1 MQIKSSMKR
10 LAVGLTVAGI
20 AGTAAVETAFSRDIE
35 WSGFAEEVV
44 HHRKDIGISKARSG
58 FQLEGLKFV
67 GDVGPFS
74 NVSVNGI
81 MRISYDAVYDLN
93 DDEYGDNAGGAAFLN
108 SYGLANIGAPTR
120 VPVNGNGLGP
130 ADGLSV
136 GNFAV
141 MNILGPRV
149 EEITGAPTGTFSGA
163 GGMLSGNTFVD
174 SYANNPNVGMI
185 TLGDHLRDHADGVA
199 FGVPVRPCDT
209 DGRGCIDDYMDAD
222 KNELAS
228 PEIFSDR
235 ADWLRELYVDATL
248 LGSGDNEINFRLGKQ
263 QVIWGRTDLFRV
275 LDVIN
280 PVDYSRNNI
289 YDELED
295 IRIPM
300 WMLKTDFRFGATGP
314 FDDFNMQVVWNFDKF
329 RPNNLGQCGTPN
341 VILDAGCFFRGMKNL
356 WDNGGTVANFAPFD
370 PADPSLGLLATNFG
384 PQTIGIRNIELPSWS
399 LSNTQLGFK
408 VEGVKGDFGWSVNA
422 LTYRSQ
428 LPSLRAGNVE
438 VVNPFVGGEAQT
450 HDYLIAFDVAF
461 PRVNLLGAS
470 VDYYSQAIDTVFRVE
485 VAGTQ
490 GEEFANTLRPE
501 LYSESDV
508 VRFVIGADKN
518 VFIRPLNK
526 DRAFLISGQIFG
538 QHLLDHEV
546 AQATLGEVGMP
557 DWEKNYIATLLIK
570 GWWMNDRL
578 SPQLIMAHDFRAGA
592 TVVSPSVDWLI
603 SDNWQMVLTA
613 NYKTGGSDHKFDD
626 CRLCNP
632 FGPFTTSIP
641 GLPEHGAAGLTAGS
655 AGLTGYEPLGRF
667 RSGPLGMAEK
677 EDEIQIA
684 IRYRF

>member
-141 MNILGPRV
+141 INILGPRV
-149 EEITGAPTGTFSGA
+149 EEITGAPTGTFSGP

-356 WDNGGTVANFAPFD
+356 WDNGGTVANFAAFD

-384 PQTIGIRNIELPSWS
+384 PQTIGIRNVELPSWS

-641 GLPEHGAAGLTAGS
+641 GLPEHGADGLTAGS

>member
-149 EEITGAPTGTFSGA
+149 EEITGAPTGTFSGP

-384 PQTIGIRNIELPSWS
+384 PQTIGIRNVELPSWS

-438 VVNPFVGGEAQT
+438 VVNPFVGGEAQA

-641 GLPEHGAAGLTAGS
+641 ALPEHGADGLTAGS

>member
-149 EEITGAPTGTFSGA
+149 EEITGAPTGTFSGP
-163 GGMLSGNTFVD
+163 GGMLSGNTLVD

-384 PQTIGIRNIELPSWS
+384 PQTIGIRNVELPSWS

-438 VVNPFVGGEAQT
+438 VVNMFVGGEAQT

-485 VAGTQ
+485 LAGTQ

-557 DWEKNYIATLLIK
+557 DWDKNYIATLLIK

-641 GLPEHGAAGLTAGS
+641 GLPEHGADGLTAGS

>member
-141 MNILGPRV
+141 INILGPRV
-149 EEITGAPTGTFSGA
+149 EEITEAPTGTFSGPE
-163 GGMLSGNTFVD
+163 GMLSGNTFVD

-384 PQTIGIRNIELPSWS
+384 PQTIGIRNVELPSWS

-592 TVVSPSVDWLI
+592 TVISPSVDWLI

-641 GLPEHGAAGLTAGS
+641 ALPEHGADGLTAGS

>member
-149 EEITGAPTGTFSGA
+149 EEITGAPTGTFSGPE
-163 GGMLSGNTFVD
+163 GMLSGNTFVD

-248 LGSGDNEINFRLGKQ
+248 LGNGDNEINFRLGKQ

-384 PQTIGIRNIELPSWS
+384 PQTIGIRNVELPSWS

-641 GLPEHGAAGLTAGS
+641 ALPEHGADGLTAGS

>member
-384 PQTIGIRNIELPSWS
+384 PQTIGIRNVELPSWS

-641 GLPEHGAAGLTAGS
+641 GLPEHGADGLTAGS

>member
-1 MQIKSSMKR
+1 MYLRSSMKR
-10 LAVGLTVAGI
+10 LALSLAVIGFTGI
-20 AGTAAVETAFSRDIE
+20 AVVDTAYSRDVE
-35 WSGFAEEVV
+35 WSGFGEEVV
-44 HHRKDIGISKARSG
+44 HQRKDIGLSKARSG

-67 GDVGPFS
+67 DDVGPFS

-81 MRISYDAVYDLN
+81 LRITYDAVYDLN
-93 DDEYGDNAGGAAFLN
+93 DDEYGDKAGGAAFCN
-108 SYGLANIGAPTR
+108 SLGLANIGAPTS
-120 VPVNGNGLGP
+120 VPCNGNGIGP
-130 ADGLSV
+130 AGGLSV
-136 GNFAV
+136 GSFAV

-149 EEITGAPTGTFSGA
+149 EEITGAPAGTFSGPN
-163 GGMLSGNTFVD
+163 GMLSGNTFVD
-174 SYANNPNVGMI
+174 TYPNNPNVGMI
-185 TLGDHLRDHADGVA
+185 TLGDHLRPHGGGVA

-209 DGRGCIDDYMDAD
+209 DSRGCIDDYMDAD
-222 KNELAS
+222 KKELAS

-235 ADWLRELYVDATL
+235 ADWLREFYVDATL

-300 WMLKTDFRFGATGP
+300 WILKTDFRFGATGP
-314 FDDFNMQVVWNFDKF
+314 FDDFNMQLVWNFDKF
-329 RPNNLGQCGTPN
+329 RPHNLGQCGTPN

-384 PQTIGIRNIELPSWS
+384 PQTIGIRNVNLPSWN
-399 LSNTQLGFK
+399 LSNSQLGFK
-408 VEGVKGDFGWSVNA
+408 VEGVSGDLGWSINA
-422 LTYRSQ
+422 LSYRSQ

-438 VVNPFVGGEAQT
+438 VVNPFVGGDAAT
-450 HDYLIAFDVAF
+450 HDYLIAFDVEF
-461 PRVNLLGAS
+461 PRVNLIGAS
-470 VDYYSQAIDTVFRVE
+470 VDYYSQGIDTVFRVE
-485 VAGTQ
+485 LAGTQ

-518 VFIRPLNK
+518 VFVRSLNQN
-526 DRAFLISGQIFG
+526 RAFLISGQVFG
-538 QHLLDHEV
+538 QHLLDHELE
-546 AQATLGEVGMP
+546 QATLGQVGMP
-557 DWEKNYIATLLIK
+557 DWDKNYIATLLVK

-578 SPQLIMAHDFRAGA
+578 SPQLIVAHDFRAGA

-603 SDNWQMVLTA
+603 SDNWQVVLTA
-613 NYKTGGSDHKFDD
+613 NVKTGGGDRTFDD

-641 GLPEHGAAGLTAGS
+641 ALPEHGSNGTTAGS
-655 AGLTGYEPLGRF
+655 AGLSGFEPLGRF

-677 EDEIQIA
+677 EDEIQLT

>member
-141 MNILGPRV
+141 INILGPRV
-149 EEITGAPTGTFSGA
+149 EEITGAPTGTFSGP

-384 PQTIGIRNIELPSWS
+384 PQTIGIRNVELPSWS

-641 GLPEHGAAGLTAGS
+641 GLPEHGADGLTAGS

>member
-149 EEITGAPTGTFSGA
+149 EEITGAPTGTFSGP

-228 PEIFSDR
+228 PEIFSER

-248 LGSGDNEINFRLGKQ
+248 LGNGDNEINFRLGKQ

-300 WMLKTDFRFGATGP
+300 WMLKTDFRFGPTGP

-341 VILDAGCFFRGMKNL
+341 AILDAGCFFRGMKNL

-384 PQTIGIRNIELPSWS
+384 PQTIGIRNVELPSWS

-408 VEGVKGDFGWSVNA
+408 VEGVMGDFGWSVNA

-428 LPSLRAGNVE
+428 LPSLHAGNVE
-438 VVNPFVGGEAQT
+438 VVNPFVGGEATT
-450 HDYLIAFDVAF
+450 HDYLIAFDVEF

-485 VAGTQ
+485 LAGTQ

-557 DWEKNYIATLLIK
+557 DWDKNYIATLLVK

-578 SPQLIMAHDFRAGA
+578 SPQIIMAHDFRAGA

-641 GLPEHGAAGLTAGS
+641 GLPEHGADGLTAGS
-655 AGLTGYEPLGRF
+655 AGLTGFEPLGRF

>member
-1 MQIKSSMKR
+1 
-10 LAVGLTVAGI
+10 
-20 AGTAAVETAFSRDIE
+20 
-35 WSGFAEEVV
+35 
-44 HHRKDIGISKARSG
+44 
-58 FQLEGLKFV
+58 
-67 GDVGPFS
+67 
-74 NVSVNGI
+74 
-81 MRISYDAVYDLN
+81 
-93 DDEYGDNAGGAAFLN
+93 
-108 SYGLANIGAPTR
+108 
-120 VPVNGNGLGP
+120 
-130 ADGLSV
+130 
-136 GNFAV
+136 
-141 MNILGPRV
+141 
-149 EEITGAPTGTFSGA
+149 
-163 GGMLSGNTFVD
+163 
-174 SYANNPNVGMI
+174 
-185 TLGDHLRDHADGVA
+185 
-199 FGVPVRPCDT
+199 
-209 DGRGCIDDYMDAD
+209 MDAD
-222 KNELAS
+222 KKELAS

-248 LGSGDNEINFRLGKQ
+248 LGSGDNQINFRLGKQ

-300 WMLKTDFRFGATGP
+300 WMLKADFRFGATGS
-314 FDDFNMQVVWNFDKF
+314 FDDLNMQVVWNFDKF

-384 PQTIGIRNIELPSWS
+384 PQTIGIRNVDLPSWK

-408 VEGVKGDFGWSVNA
+408 VEGVSGDFGWSVNA

-428 LPSLRAGNVE
+428 LPSLRAGGVE
-438 VVNPFVGGEAQT
+438 VVNPFTGGEAQT
-450 HDYLIAFDVAF
+450 YDHLIAFDVAF
-461 PRVNLLGAS
+461 PRINLIGAS

-485 VAGTQ
+485 IAGTQ

-501 LYSESDV
+501 LYSESDA

-518 VFIRPLNK
+518 FFIRSLNK

-538 QHLLDHEV
+538 QHLLDHELE
-546 AQATLGEVGMP
+546 QATLGKVGMP
-557 DWEKNYIATLLIK
+557 DWEKNHIATLLIK

-578 SPQLIMAHDFRAGA
+578 SPQVIMAHDFRAGA

-603 SDNWQMVLTA
+603 SDNWQLVLTA

-641 GLPEHGAAGLTAGS
+641 ALPEHGTDGLTSGS
-655 AGLTGYEPLGRF
+655 AGLTGFEPLGRF